1 MKLVFK
7 DGYPVSDFGV
17 EDFYK
22 TNKTKNLIF
31 TSSSLVL
38 GRFRVAVKEGDI
50 QPFDIEV
57 CDGKEL
63 YLLTV
68 DSNGRINQDW
78 PDAINIASDLL
89 DRLLW

>member
-1 MKLVFK
+1 MKLVFI

-22 TNKTKNLIF
+22 TNKTKGLIF

-38 GRFRVAVKEGDI
+38 DRFRVAVKEGDI
-50 QPFDIEV
+50 PPFDVEV
-57 CDGKEL
+57 YDDGEL

-68 DSNGRINQDW
+68 DNNGRINQDW
-78 PDAINIASDLL
+78 PDAIDIAGHLL
-89 DRLLW
+89 SRLIW

>member
-17 EDFYK
+17 EDFYE
-22 TNKTKNLIF
+22 TNKNNSMVF
-31 TSSSLVL
+31 VSSILVL
-38 GRFRVAVKEGDI
+38 DRFRVAVKEGDI
-50 QPFDIEV
+50 PPFDIEV
-57 CDGKEL
+57 YDGEEL

-68 DSNGRINQDW
+68 DNNGRINQDW
-78 PDAINIASDLL
+78 PDVINICSDLM